1 MMSMGPAPPSRLA
14 MMATIVIS
22 CSSLFWCGT
31 SSCSN
36 FAAHA
41 FIPPVGPISGRIVF
55 SSDAFLVMRSSS
67 DETGERTTANHPPPL
82 AFLDDRYADLFRVK
96 KEPTSVWGAI
106 LGRLHSRHKPAAKST
121 DIKHKHDQANPSHSS
136 SRSRSPPILKLD
148 PETGRYVVQKPTTLP
163 SSSASPSSSHDVSS
177 NATLAQV
184 GTDPKDGASISSESL
199 ATAATSAELN
209 NATQENVITCS
220 FNPKEDDAADDAT
233 TSVADNSSTT
243 SSVPPSTSHH
253 EGASPE
259 SASSQPSLSIVLSDN
274 ATDAHLGKRQESK
287 GESQEHQIT
296 SDLLDVVGK
305 AFAGES
311 LTDDDSH
318 IGTATVDMT
327 SLARNDDKDSNDAC
341 PSDGAAKVERDIS
354 HQQLGIAARD
364 LVHPDNEDDTS
375 NLPNAPSV
383 VDNDDKS
390 PEDTKIPIA
399 TLAPTADFDNSR
411 ENLPIDCAITK
422 DSAASPTHEEDIPQL
437 AVTSSL
443 EGQHPTTLSEQGVR
457 VVKSAAEA
465 ATKIAFFVGKAA
477 LTLAVAVAK
486 AALALDEERNIAD
499 RAPRIDVDELDRDA
513 TDALKMAENALSRS
527 SNQVSNNALF
537 GSQQSSGREA
547 KRARDFFFGLFGWLN
562 IAKLAEMASP
572 SGQASAHISTSTT
585 VITPHPPHP
594 PPPPS
599 TLEALQSLE
608 ASLSKEIFASVDDAP
623 SRDQLHRDEQK
634 EEETKPIM
642 EIEISEKARKRQIT
656 SIEISSAIKKA
667 RNAAAKASREAE
679 ELETM
684 LLGLG
689 K

>member
-1 MMSMGPAPPSRLA
+1 MMSMGPAAPSRLA

-36 FAAHA
+36 FAAQA

-106 LGRLHSRHKPAAKST
+106 LGRLHNRHKPAAKSA

-148 PETGRYVVQKPTTLP
+148 PETGRYVVQKPTALP
-163 SSSASPSSSHDVSS
+163 SASASASSSHDVS

-209 NATQENVITCS
+209 NATQENVITYS
-220 FNPKEDDAADDAT
+220 FNPEEDYTAVDAI
-233 TSVADNSSTT
+233 TSTADNSSTA
-243 SSVPPSTSHH
+243 SSVSPSASHH
-253 EGASPE
+253 EGASLE
-259 SASSQPSLSIVLSDN
+259 SSPSQTPTSIALRSN
-274 ATDAHLGKRQESK
+274 ATDGHLGKRQESK

-318 IGTATVDMT
+318 IGTATVDMA
-327 SLARNDDKDSNDAC
+327 SLARSDDKNSNNAC
-341 PSDGAAKVERDIS
+341 PSDDTTKVDIS

-437 AVTSSL
+437 AVTSPL
-443 EGQHPTTLSEQGVR
+443 EEQHPTTLSEQGVR

-537 GSQQSSGREA
+537 ASQQSSGREA

-585 VITPHPPHP
+585 VITPHPPS
-594 PPPPS
+594 PPS

-667 RNAAAKASREAE
+667 RDAAAKASREAE

>member
-1 MMSMGPAPPSRLA
+1 MMSMGPAAPSRLA
-14 MMATIVIS
+14 IMATIVIS
-22 CSSLFWCGT
+22 CSSLLWSGT

-36 FAAHA
+36 FAAQA

-55 SSDAFLVMRSSS
+55 SSDAFLVMRSSN
-67 DETGERTTANHPPPL
+67 DETGERTTAKHPPPL

-96 KEPTSVWGAI
+96 KEPTSVWSAF
-106 LGRLHSRHKPAAKST
+106 LGRLHNRHKPAAKSA
-121 DIKHKHDQANPSHSS
+121 DIKHKHDQVNPSHLS

-148 PETGRYVVQKPTTLP
+148 PETGRYVVQKPTTV
-163 SSSASPSSSHDVSS
+163 SSASASASSTHDVSS
-177 NATLAQV
+177 NSTLAQV
-184 GTDPKDGASISSESL
+184 GTELEDEASISSESL
-199 ATAATSAELN
+199 ATAAASTELKN
-209 NATQENVITCS
+209 NTQEIVIAHS
-220 FNPKEDDAADDAT
+220 FNPKEDDAADDAI
-233 TSVADNSSTT
+233 TSVADYCSTT
-243 SSVPPSTSHH
+243 SSSAPPSTSHQ

-259 SASSQPSLSIVLSDN
+259 SSSSQPSSSIALRNN
-274 ATDAHLGKRQESK
+274 ATDGHLSKKQESK

-296 SDLLDVVGK
+296 TDHLDDVAGK
-305 AFAGES
+305 AFAGENS
-311 LTDDDSH
+311 TDDDGH
-318 IGTATVDMT
+318 IGTATVDMA
-327 SLARNDDKDSNDAC
+327 SLARSDDKNSNDAC
-341 PSDGAAKVERDIS
+341 PSDDTTKVESDTG
-354 HQQLGIAARD
+354 HQKLGIAAQD

-399 TLAPTADFDNSR
+399 TLAPTADTDDSR
-411 ENLPIDCAITK
+411 GNLSTDCAVTK
-422 DSAASPTHEEDIPQL
+422 DSAASPTQEEDIPQL
-437 AVTSSL
+437 AVTFSL
-443 EGQHPTTLSEQGVR
+443 EEQHPTTLSEQGVR

-499 RAPRIDVDELDRDA
+499 PAPRIDVDELDRDA
-513 TDALKMAENALSRS
+513 TEALKMAENALSRS
-527 SNQVSNNALF
+527 SNKVSNNALF

-562 IAKLAEMASP
+562 IAKLGEMASP
-572 SGQASAHISTSTT
+572 SGQASAPTSTT
-585 VITPHPPHP
+585 FITPHPPS
-594 PPPPS
+594 PPS

-608 ASLSKEIFASVDDAP
+608 ASLSKEISASVDDAP

-667 RNAAAKASREAE
+667 RDAAAKASREAE